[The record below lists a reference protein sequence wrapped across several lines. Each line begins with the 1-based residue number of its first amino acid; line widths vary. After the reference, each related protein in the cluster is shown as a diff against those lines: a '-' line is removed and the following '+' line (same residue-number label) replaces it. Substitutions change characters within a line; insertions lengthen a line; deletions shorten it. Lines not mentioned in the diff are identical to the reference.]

1 MVSWFGYKKWLPAG
15 VCGAETIRGGGGIMV
30 KFKMV

>member
-1 MVSWFGYKKWLPAG
+1 MVFWFGYKWLPAG